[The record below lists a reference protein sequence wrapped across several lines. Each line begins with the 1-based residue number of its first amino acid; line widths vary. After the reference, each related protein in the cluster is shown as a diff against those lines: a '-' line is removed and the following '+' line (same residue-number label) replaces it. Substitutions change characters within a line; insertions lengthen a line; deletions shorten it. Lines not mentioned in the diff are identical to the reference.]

1 MSDEKLGLML
11 LLIIIYIFVGIRII
25 VACSK
30 IASKEMLQTHADN
43 SQSKISMPFLS
54 MKQIRGTFAP
64 NLIEMEGYLTV
75 GIGKQ
80 LFYLSLFSSN
90 LSHKN
95 EIPR

>member
-30 IASKEMLQTHADN
+30 IFSKEMLQTHADN

-54 MKQIRGTFAP
+54 MKQRERDLCP
-64 NLIEMEGYLTV
+64 NLIWRISDSGNW
-75 GIGKQ
+75 Q
-80 LFYLSLFSSN
+80 AAFLFISVFLES
-90 LSHKN
+90 
-95 EIPR
+95 